1 MTIARPSPLED
12 RPSPGTAPPR
22 PAAEAAPPVR
32 LRAAFY
38 ATGLAVMLGWLLWLG
53 QAILLPVIAAVIAL
67 YVLSAAAE
75 GLGRVPVLGR
85 TPLWLR
91 RALALVGFT
100 ALVAALFALVAT
112 TFAQVVAALP
122 GYQSNI
128 DALVVRGAGLLGL
141 EDEPNWARL
150 REATLGRIDAA
161 GLVRPL
167 VGSVGSFG
175 ATLFLVV
182 LYAAFFFAE
191 RMQFAGKLALAMG
204 GAERGAQ
211 AMALLRRVNER
222 IGGYLLVKTVVN
234 AILGA
239 VSFAIMWV
247 FGIEFAAFWAVLIA
261 ALNYVPYVGS
271 LLGVVFPVLLSLAQ
285 FGSFGVAAATLAALT
300 AAQVYVGSV
309 LEPRMMGRAFNL
321 SPFVVLL
328 ALAFWGA
335 MWGVAGAI
343 LAVPLTASLVIVLA
357 EIEATRPVAILLSAN
372 GRL

>member
-1 MTIARPSPLED
+1 MDQASIP
-12 RPSPGTAPPR
+12 APPR
-22 PAAEAAPPVR
+22 QVPAAPPER

-38 ATGLAVMLGWLLWLG
+38 ATGLAIMFGWLMWIG

-67 YVLSAAAE
+67 YVLTASAEALA
-75 GLGRVPVLGR
+75 RVPALRR
-85 TPLWLR
+85 TPLWFR
-91 RALALVGFT
+91 KALSLMGFT
-100 ALVAALFALVAT
+100 AVVAGLFALVAT
-112 TFAQVVAALP
+112 SFAQVAAALP
-122 GYQSNI
+122 GYQENI
-128 DALVVRGAGLLGL
+128 DALVGRTAGVIGL
-141 EDEPNWARL
+141 EDEPNWERL
-150 REATLGRIDAA
+150 REATLGRIDVAA
-161 GLVRPL
+161 LARPL

-182 LYAAFFFAE
+182 LYAAFFLAE
-191 RMQFAGKLALAMG
+191 RVHFGRKLALAAG
-204 GAERGAQ
+204 GAERGAR

-234 AILGA
+234 AILGT
-239 VSFAIMWV
+239 VSFLIMWLI
-247 FGIEFAAFWAVLIA
+247 GIEFAAFWAVLIA
-261 ALNYVPYVGS
+261 FLNYVPYVGS

-285 FGSFGVAAATLAALT
+285 FGSFAIAAASLAALT

-357 EIEATRPVAILLSAN
+357 EIGPTRPVAILLSAN
-372 GRL
+372 GRV

>member
-1 MTIARPSPLED
+1 MTIARPSPSKGAS
-12 RPSPGTAPPR
+12 SPAPPR
-22 PAAEAAPPVR
+22 PVAEAPPPAR

-38 ATGLAVMLGWLLWLG
+38 ATGLAIMLGWLLWLG

-75 GLGRVPVLGR
+75 GLGRVPVVGR
-85 TPLWLR
+85 TPLWAR
-91 RALALVGFT
+91 RALALIGFT
-100 ALVAALFALVAT
+100 GVVAGLFALVAT
-112 TFAQVVAALP
+112 SFAQVAAALP

-128 DALVVRGAGLLGL
+128 DALVVRGAGLLGV

-150 REATLGRIDAA
+150 REATLGQIDVAA
-161 GLVRPL
+161 LVRPL
-167 VGSVGSFG
+167 AGSVGSFG

-182 LYAAFFFAE
+182 LYAAFFLAE
-191 RMQFAGKLALAMG
+191 RVHFAAKLALAMG
-204 GAERGAQ
+204 GAARGEQ

-234 AILGA
+234 GVLGA
-239 VSFAIMWV
+239 VSFVIMALI
-247 FGIEFAAFWAVLIA
+247 GIEFAAFWAVLIA

-285 FGSFGVAAATLAALT
+285 FGSFAVAAASLAALT

-343 LAVPLTASLVIVLA
+343 LAVPLTASLVLVLA
-357 EIEATRPVAILLSAN
+357 EIRTTRPLAILLSAS
-372 GRL
+372 GRV